1 MIIYAFNMENW
12 IEVLGLNTLFLGVPL
27 IKIIIGI
34 VIIIIGLAFKKL
46 GSKLITRFLHSFYKR
61 KEVIDS
67 LLNLQKLINRP
78 LERFLFYIFVY
89 IGYHQFDRIFL
100 KVILLRRENVFTVS
114 GMIKKGQ
121 VVTAQQLIEHAL
133 MFLILFNFVLLVT
146 RFVDFLY
153 LMSIS
158 KATVNKQK
166 ERQQILPLMKDVTKV
181 VIWFF
186 GIFLILGLVFKVDI
200 GTIIAGLGIGGI
212 ALAFAAKDSLENLIA
227 SFMVLVDKPFL
238 IGDWI
243 KVDNIEGKVERI
255 GFRSTR
261 IRSVDRSLIIIPNK
275 RLIDNKLEN
284 ISAIGVRRV
293 HFALKIQYGLKSKD
307 ILKLQEEI
315 KETITQTPYTTGIP
329 LVYIDTLDANL
340 MQLTVRY
347 FIEMEIKTRPEYVQQ
362 NVNLRIYEVM
372 NSYIKDFE
380 YVDLNPESDK
390 G

>member
-1 MIIYAFNMENW
+1 
-12 IEVLGLNTLFLGVPL
+12 
-27 IKIIIGI
+27 
-34 VIIIIGLAFKKL
+34 
-46 GSKLITRFLHSFYKR
+46 
-61 KEVIDS
+61 
-67 LLNLQKLINRP
+67 
-78 LERFLFYIFVY
+78 
-89 IGYHQFDRIFL
+89 
-100 KVILLRRENVFTVS
+100 
-114 GMIKKGQ
+114 
-121 VVTAQQLIEHAL
+121 
-133 MFLILFNFVLLVT
+133 VT

-186 GIFLILGLVFKVDI
+186 GIFLILGLIFKVDI

-293 HFALKIQYGLKSKD
+293 HFTLKIQYGLKSKD

-315 KETITQTPYTTGIP
+315 KEVITLTPYTTGIP

-347 FIEMEIKTRPEYVQQ
+347 FIEMEVKIRPEYVQQ

-380 YVDLNPESDK
+380 YVDMNPENDK